1 MHVVKQVDE
10 VLAQRNLVGRPSK
23 RKWRGSL
30 LGGCVRAHWYSANNV
45 PPSEPFTADTLRIF
59 AMGNAVGDFLQSVLK
74 EKYGDRIE
82 FEVPVESYKDNFSG
96 NIDAVLQLEKDSLAI
111 LEFKSI
117 KSGGF
122 VRLKEAKP
130 EHATQVASYA
140 RYLGEAYG
148 EAGVDMLMEAWVVY
162 VCKDSFEVAEFP
174 VDIEE
179 WGDKAQ
185 RVLNV
190 LNYYGDR
197 KPPAFPDVARR
208 KWPCGWCNWRT
219 RCLDDIKGVNG
230 E

>member
-1 MHVVKQVDE
+1 MHVVNQVDE
-10 VLAQRNLVGRPSK
+10 VLAARNVIGRPSK

-30 LGGCVRAHWYSANNV
+30 LGGCIRAHWYSANGV

-59 AMGNAVGDFLQSVLK
+59 AMGNAVGNFLQDILQ

-82 FEVPVESYKDNFSG
+82 FEVPVESDKNDFAG
-96 NIDAVLQLEKDSLAI
+96 NIDGLLRLEDDCYAV

-122 VRLKEAKP
+122 KRLKEAKP

-140 RYLGEAYG
+140 RFLGEAYDD
-148 EAGVDMLMEAWVVY
+148 AGIDVSLEAWVIY
-162 VCKDSFEVAEFP
+162 VCKDSFELIEFP
-174 VDIEE
+174 VDIPS
-179 WGDKAQ
+179 WGDRAQ

-197 KPPAFPDVARR
+197 TPPRFPDAARR
-208 KWPCGWCNWRT
+208 KWPCGWCNWKAV
-219 RCLDDIKGVNG
+219 CLGGDK
-230 E
+230 